1 MQALTTIN
9 WGIIGCGDVTEIK
22 SGPAFNKVPHSSLAA
37 VMRRNADKAAD
48 YARRHNIPKW
58 YSNADELINDP
69 AVNAIYIAT
78 PPAFHESYTLAA
90 IKAGKPVYVEKP
102 MALNF
107 EEAERMYLAAEEN
120 NVKLVVAHYRRE
132 WPLFK
137 KLKQLVD
144 AGTIGN
150 IQLVKL
156 VYNKPALTVA
166 ELADE
171 KIAWRVNPAI
181 SGGGLFH
188 DLAPHQLDIL
198 YFLFGEA
205 IQIQGIATNQAG
217 DYEAHDL
224 VAGNILFNNNIVFT
238 GTWYFNA
245 SSTKD
250 HCEITGS
257 KGSIGFSFF
266 SSNIIELT
274 VDGKTTTYSFDA
286 LQHVEQP
293 MIEKTVSYFLGHVD
307 NPCSGYEG
315 SIIMRWME
323 TFVSRR

>member
-1 MQALTTIN
+1 MTTIN

-22 SGPAFNKVPHSSLAA
+22 SGPAFNKVPNSSLLA

-48 YARRHNIPKW
+48 YAKRHHVPKW

-69 AVNAIYIAT
+69 DVNAIYIAT
-78 PPAFHESYTLAA
+78 PPAFHEAYAIEA

-102 MALNF
+102 MSLNYK
-107 EEAERMYLAAEEN
+107 AAQKMYLAAEEHK
-120 NVKLVVAHYRRE
+120 VKLVVAHYRRE

-137 KLKQLVD
+137 KLKEIID

-150 IQLVKL
+150 IHLVKL
-156 VYNKPALTVA
+156 VYDKPSLTAA
-166 ELADE
+166 ELTDE

-198 YFLFGEA
+198 YHLFGDA
-205 IQIQGIATNQAG
+205 KRIQGIATNQAG
-217 DYEAHDL
+217 IYEAPDL
-224 VAGNILFNNNIVFT
+224 VAGNILFNNNIAFT

-245 SSTKD
+245 ATPAD
-250 HCEITGS
+250 YCEITGS
-257 KGSIGFSFF
+257 KGCIRFSFF

-274 VDGKTTTYSFDA
+274 IDGKNTTYTFDA
-286 LQHVEQP
+286 LQHVQQP
-293 MIEKTVSYFLGHVD
+293 MIEKTVSYFLGQAD
-307 NPCSGYEG
+307 NPCSGYEAAF
-315 SIIMRWME
+315 IMRWME
-323 TFVSRR
+323 ILVCGR